1 MESGKLWENIHKS
14 TRWNGKIK
22 EEDGKFVLDTY
33 AQVEDLIDLLDERY
47 TLSNI
52 TDTEY
57 DTDVK
62 QVAEPVT

>member
-1 MESGKLWENIHKS
+1 MVIDVPLL
-14 TRWNGKIK
+14 
-22 EEDGKFVLDTY
+22 VLDTY
-33 AQVEDLIDLLDERY
+33 AQVEDLIDLLDERF
-47 TLSNI
+47 TRSDI